1 MPINY
6 TLRFKHEKAILYLE
20 LNHAICVQKKKIAL
34 AVFSITRSKLVQSF
48 R

>member
-20 LNHAICVQKKKIAL
+20 LNMQYAYKKKIAL

>member
-20 LNHAICVQKKKIAL
+20 LNHAICVQKKNRTCSVL
-34 AVFSITRSKLVQSF
+34 NNPQ
-48 R
+48 